1 MTKKCSFTY
10 ADQVRQRWTFSPKV
24 CDMLKEFAEK
34 NPFPALTVRCIATT
48 ETVLQVV
55 LGMKTDYDYSLLMN
69 CLEAFLD
76 EELARRGIILYD
88 SDACG
93 DSDLDDVDDDEEI
106 DW

>member
-1 MTKKCSFTY
+1 LRY
-10 ADQVRQRWTFSPKV
+10 AEGV
-24 CDMLKEFAEK
+24 CGEESRCI
-34 NPFPALTVRCIATT
+34 ALTVSCIATT